1 MSIRVDGLE
10 SPQDP
15 LVWFCRSIRR
25 NLPTGEG
32 APRDRGVGESIFALF
47 LTLFLGFGF
56 QAFLILI
63 IRVTI
68 YAQKKGR
75 TSE

>member
-1 MSIRVDGLE
+1 MVAVIVKADVSDEFEGMKVDLRMSIFM
-10 SPQDP
+10 S
-15 LVWFCRSIRR
+15 
-25 NLPTGEG
+25 
-32 APRDRGVGESIFALF
+32 
-47 LTLFLGFGF
+47 
-56 QAFLILI
+56 FLILI

>member
-1 MSIRVDGLE
+1 MSIRVDHLE
-10 SPQDP
+10 SPKT
-15 LVWFCRSIRR
+15 LSFGFAVFIRR

-32 APRDRGVGESIFALF
+32 APRDRGVGESIFTLF

-68 YAQKKGR
+68 SAQKKGR